1 MTPGNGNR
9 EGTVIGRGTQVD
21 GVFDVDHPV
30 RVDGKLS
37 GRLRTSGALIVSEE
51 GIVEAEEVE
60 VEEAVIQGRVV
71 GIISARKSV
80 RLTSTCRF
88 RGSVRTPHL
97 VIEEGAQIESSSS
110 AEPGNAETPTSTEG
124 DEP

>member
-1 MTPGNGNR
+1 MTPENGKR
-9 EGTVIGRGTQVD
+9 EETVIGRGTQVD

-37 GRLRTSGALIVSEE
+37 GRLRTSGLLIVGEE
-51 GIVEAEEVE
+51 GFVEAEEIE
-60 VEEAVIQGRVV
+60 VEEAVLRGRVV
-71 GIISARKSV
+71 GIISARQNV

-97 VIEEGAQIESSSS
+97 VIEEGAQVESFSSE
-110 AEPGNAETPTSTEG
+110 EPDAAGTPISTEHQ
-124 DEP
+124 P